1 MRFLF
6 KLVGTLGL
14 FFIYLQYTIIIVFKN
29 CKSSSFYDKKQDQLK
44 IGVTNWPT
52 KWVILLSM
60 NYDKYN
66 RHTYLYRLKLIAF
79 HLCIRFCCSLCEW
92 NSGHRKFHYVRSE
105 YTIFSACKIL
115 LPPFAYKIR
124 LHEKCWG
131 SELDATCLFTFS
143 KKNCHNLETST

>member
-14 FFIYLQYTIIIVFKN
+14 FFIYLQYTIIIVFIN
-29 CKSSSFYDKKQDQLK
+29 CKSFKMGHSVKVKQIYYMKQLLQH
-44 IGVTNWPT
+44 T
-52 KWVILLSM
+52 SM